1 MEWTTG
7 VESGLR
13 KNEYLRTIEF
23 WVIERTVSAT
33 LKINVFTGKTNVFFT
48 KLKSVKRRDALMI
61 KIFWA
66 VVLNSDMPFK
76 FGRFRICFYLVQ
88 CLVMHCL
95 PACSSMLYASSLIN
109 LFSDLSPKAGFFQS
123 SGKVY

>member
-1 MEWTTG
+1 
-7 VESGLR
+7 
-13 KNEYLRTIEF
+13 
-23 WVIERTVSAT
+23 
-33 LKINVFTGKTNVFFT
+33 
-48 KLKSVKRRDALMI
+48 MI
-61 KIFWA
+61 KIFCA

-109 LFSDLSPKAGFFQS
+109 LFSDLSPKAGFFQLLAKFTSCMKQRWDLMIVQMERYCS
-123 SGKVY
+123 SSTTWPNSSPES

>member
-48 KLKSVKRRDALMI
+48 KL
-61 KIFWA
+61 
-66 VVLNSDMPFK
+66 N
-76 FGRFRICFYLVQ
+76 
-88 CLVMHCL
+88 
-95 PACSSMLYASSLIN
+95 
-109 LFSDLSPKAGFFQS
+109 
-123 SGKVY
+123 